1 MSSTVHFVDQLAT
14 HLLVC
19 ALIPHLC
26 ECSIC
31 SKWLSSKLV
40 AAACD
45 VPDKTFLLSPSQV
58 CSIPECP

>member
-1 MSSTVHFVDQLAT
+1 MSSREHFVDQLVT
-14 HLLVC
+14 HLLVR

-45 VPDKTFLLSPSQV
+45 VPDKNLPLFPLTGLQHS
-58 CSIPECP
+58 